1 MAEESSITRIEKL
14 NGSNFQSW
22 KHDMKFVLM
31 EKGLWGLID
40 GSETDPGE
48 NATPKIKSAYKTRS
62 EKAYSSIAL
71 SIEKSIKIHV
81 TSTENPKEAWEIL
94 HNQFSFVSM
103 AQTVRITRRFYA
115 ATMKEDGD
123 LQQHLTL
130 MSSLAQQLRDLDE
143 EVSPQKFTIAVLG
156 SLPSSYDNFITSL
169 NARNKN
175 EFDWETIKGALL
187 EEDMKRKDKKQR
199 EKGNEDALLM
209 RGNNNVF
216 INLHSIIMA
225 TETTSLISTEI
236 EIIPCLFIA
245 IKEMHHALIVVNWAT
260 LLATATMGIF

>member
-1 MAEESSITRIEKL
+1 MAEESSIIKIEKL

-175 EFDWETIKGALL
+175 EFDWETIK
-187 EEDMKRKDKKQR
+187 
-199 EKGNEDALLM
+199 
-209 RGNNNVF
+209 
-216 INLHSIIMA
+216 
-225 TETTSLISTEI
+225 
-236 EIIPCLFIA
+236 A
-245 IKEMHHALIVVNWAT
+245 IGGGPGSKIQVKLK
-260 LLATATMGIF
+260 